1 MYNTSHATDTTD
13 IMDAANS
20 TPGGLPRGNLSVED
34 LLSYLD
40 NQTLPTMIP
49 AITYIAVLML
59 VGLAGNCLVLAV
71 YVKKFRPSTTRVFV
85 VSLAIFD
92 LTTCA
97 VSLPGEILDMRFTH
111 TFDYSVLC
119 KFLRFNNSFTVIAS
133 GFTLIAVAIDRYRK
147 ICRPL
152 HKQISIRTARVM
164 VTIATCVSLTLSL
177 PTVVLNGRSS
187 VATKYEG
194 VVGTDCSFDDSFKNS
209 IFPMVYVG
217 VFFLVFFGSLVI
229 LVVMYAFIG
238 RTVWQHR
245 KFRFNPAGD
254 SKHPSPLNSTSETDI
269 SSSDHDSGK
278 RLSSARKYK
287 LTGDETKQNA
297 KLTWI
302 SKKKSSVP
310 SIVINSPQNPGN
322 NAQSPVSHNQFS
334 ASGTEPESELDRQQL
349 INEKRRTLR
358 FSTEIGKENDIKMK
372 VFSKSGITFKEK
384 GDKNDNKVKKRSK
397 TTLMLFIITAVFIVS
412 FLPHL
417 VLMIVRE
424 MKDDFMTSLTDGGV
438 MVYNIFLRSY
448 FINSATNCF
457 VYSFCNVKFR
467 NALRRFICPCA
478 PHQFP

>member
-1 MYNTSHATDTTD
+1 MYNTTYSSNELNV
-13 IMDAANS
+13 MDEANS
-20 TPGGLPRGNLSVED
+20 TSGLPRGNTSVED
-34 LLSYLD
+34 ILSFLD
-40 NQTLPTMIP
+40 NQTLPNMIP
-49 AITYIAVLML
+49 AITYIAILML
-59 VGLAGNCLVLAV
+59 IGLVGNCLVLAV
-71 YVKKFRPSTTRVFV
+71 YVMKFRPSTTRVFI

-97 VSLPGEILDMRFTH
+97 LSLPGEILDMRFTH
-111 TFDYSVLC
+111 TFDYPVLC

-152 HKQISIRTARVM
+152 QKQISIRTARIM
-164 VTIATCVSLTLSL
+164 VTIATGVSLTLSL

-187 VATKYEG
+187 VDTDYEG
-194 VVGTDCSFDDSFKNS
+194 VVGTDCSFDDSFKGS

-229 LVVMYAFIG
+229 LVIMYGFIG

-245 KFRFNPAGD
+245 KFKFNPAGAN
-254 SKHPSPLNSTSETDI
+254 KHPSPLNSTSETEV
-269 SSSDHDSGK
+269 SSSDHDSSR
-278 RLSSARKYK
+278 RLSLARKYK
-287 LTGDETKQNA
+287 VTSDENKQNA

-302 SKKKSSVP
+302 FKKKN
-310 SIVINSPQNPGN
+310 SIPTIAIGSPQTSVIG
-322 NAQSPVSHNQFS
+322 AQSPGGQSQLSVS
-334 ASGTEPESELDRQQL
+334 GIEPECEPDQQQL

-372 VFSKSGITFKEK
+372 VFCKNENTFKEK

-417 VLMIVRE
+417 TVMIVRE
-424 MKDDFMTSLTDGGV
+424 MKQDFMTSLTDGGV
-438 MVYNIFLRSY
+438 MVYNVFLRSY

-467 NALRRFICPCA
+467 NALKRFVCPCA
-478 PHQFP
+478 TQHFP